1 MHIITGLPRS
11 GSTLLC
17 NILNQNPK
25 CWATSTSALPRL
37 CANLVN
43 SWSTS
48 IEVKGDLNAD
58 RTATEDRL
66 ARSMKAFCGAWHE
79 RNDGRTIVFDKSRG
93 WVHHIMMIKK
103 VYPDCKILVTIRDLK
118 EVFASIEKQ
127 HRKNPLFDEAQNP
140 QMKTLM
146 GRAHAMFGNQGIVG
160 GPLNGI
166 YDIVNRKLEVSFVRY
181 EQLVDRPAA
190 MMKEIYEYIGEDP
203 FEHDFND
210 IKNTAIDPDAFYLNK
225 YPHEGAGKIEPPPL
239 NAWEKFVSPPVVNHI
254 ATTHAFFN
262 NFFGY
267 K

>member
-25 CWATSTSALPRL
+25 FWATSTSVLPRL

-48 IEVKGDLNAD
+48 VEVKGDLDKD
-58 RTATEDRL
+58 REGTENRL
-66 ARSMKAFCGAWHE
+66 ARSMQAFCDAWHQRE
-79 RNDGRTIVFDKSRG
+79 DGRTTIFDKSRG
-93 WVHHIMMIKK
+93 WVHHIMMIRK
-103 VYPDCKILVTIRDLK
+103 VYPDCKILLTIRDLK

-140 QMKTLM
+140 QMKTIM
-146 GRAHAMFGNQGIVG
+146 GRAQGMFSNQGIVG
-160 GPLNGI
+160 SPLNGI
-166 YDIVNRKLEVSFVRY
+166 YDIINRKLDILPIKY
-181 EQLVDRPAA
+181 EQLADRPVA
-190 MMKEIYEYIGEDP
+190 MLKEIYEYIGKEP

-210 IKNTAIDPDAFYLNK
+210 IKNTATDPDAFYLHK
-225 YPHEGAGKIEPPPL
+225 YPHDGSGKVESPPL
-239 NAWEKFVSPPVVNHI
+239 NAWEEFVSPQVVGHI
-254 ATTHAFFN
+254 NNSHGFFN
-262 NFFGY
+262 HFFGY